1 LKKGQWNAEEDSL
14 LRKLVAQEFENWGKL
29 SVHLPGRTAK
39 QCRERWV
46 HHLDPRVI
54 KTSFTPE
61 EDRKLTEAFNQ
72 LGFRWASICK
82 LLPGR
87 TENNIRAR
95 VKALGLLSKKGSIVK
110 ESIATADASE
120 SSVDTSITRSSSLD
134 SLDFQPQ
141 LRGYSSPGMEYRDIE
156 VADSLTILVQ
166 ACEIVRGVAPS

>member
-61 EDRKLTEAFNQ
+61 EDRKLTEAFSH

-95 VKALGLLSKKGSIVK
+95 VKALGLLSQKGSIVK
-110 ESIATADASE
+110 ESADASE
-120 SSVDTSITRSSSLD
+120 SSVDTSITRCSSLD
-134 SLDFQPQ
+134 SLDCLPQ

-156 VADSLTILVQ
+156 VASSLTILVQ
-166 ACEIVRGVAPS
+166 ACEIVRSFAPS